1 MRLWISFD
9 RTPCLLKKPAKR
21 HFIVEAVDRPS
32 KAKEAKIATRIF
44 VGRTTTTSD
53 VNLIRFQFDFSNF
66 VSNQIR
72 LLSFERLLVHLYIV
86 FGFCKHQAQ
95 VKNAPHLTAKVYLT
109 FLVIGNISVYF
120 WFLFAPKFKLTITKF
135 LEFLCNT
142 FTVQLFP
149 IDTFYQEIDIE
160 NN

>member
-72 LLSFERLLVHLYIV
+72 LLSFERLLVNLYIV

-120 WFLFAPKFKLTITKF
+120 WFLFAPKFTITKF

-142 FTVQLFP
+142 ITVQVQYKLSRSWHWK
-149 IDTFYQEIDIE
+149 
-160 NN
+160 